1 MYRGE
6 IALCAADGTS
16 KDFVV
21 DNLLEEIEDYEF
33 NIPNVKAFY
42 KEEPPYP
49 IFLRVERNAP
59 RMQMCVGDQV
69 YAVEPTTEPGL
80 FAVKDFTYS
89 QLEEAFPEVAENSGN
104 PAQIVWLEEIH

>member
-33 NIPNVKAFY
+33 NIPHVKAFY

-59 RMQMCVGDQV
+59 RMQMRVGDRV
-69 YAVEPTTEPGL
+69 YAVDTDYRTG
-80 FAVKDFTYS
+80 
-89 QLEEAFPEVAENSGN
+89 
-104 PAQIVWLEEIH
+104 IVRS